1 MIISIED
8 FKKVIEGELSLTM
21 MGVNSL
27 YAIKK
32 SMNIPHAE
40 AKERLKRERESF
52 LLHHFDEFKICC
64 DWLDKFKKVK
74 TPQFSSYYLKHVV
87 EKLSGESISNG
98 GLIAAALHLGL
109 PTKSYPGSPNI
120 NIAISKK
127 CPYLK
132 KAGNVA

>member
-1 MIISIED
+1 MPISIED
-8 FKKVIEGELSLTM
+8 FKKVIEGEPSLTR

-27 YAIKK
+27 QSIKRFR
-32 SMNIPHAE
+32 NIAPAE
-40 AKERLKRERESF
+40 AKEQLKRVGESF

-74 TPQFSSYYLKHVV
+74 TPQYSSYYLKHVV

-98 GLIAAALHLGL
+98 GLIAAVLHLGL
-109 PTKSYPGSPNI
+109 PTTSYPGSPNI

-132 KAGNVA
+132 KVGFA